1 MTISNSLSHNKI
13 CCENAM
19 DVALLINDGSL
30 GLIKKK
36 KKSYYNRQLLF
47 NFISTLAN
55 VCTNIICNIVGFK

>member
-13 CCENAM
+13 CCENTM

-36 KKSYYNRQLLF
+36 K
-47 NFISTLAN
+47 
-55 VCTNIICNIVGFK
+55 IIL

>member
-19 DVALLINDGSL
+19 HVAFLINDGSL

-55 VCTNIICNIVGFK
+55 VYIPPILYVI